1 LSRILKI
8 KAATLDKPVN
18 PQMLYQ
24 IEAKEFAN
32 LFRGGVPNSWYWI
45 GWKGQLLILR
55 NSIQRNVTCA
65 TLPKFLVVVSG
76 EN

>member
-1 LSRILKI
+1 
-8 KAATLDKPVN
+8 
-18 PQMLYQ
+18 MLYQ

-32 LFRGGVPNSWYWI
+32 LFRGGVPNSWHWI
-45 GWKGQLLILR
+45 GSDARLYILR
-55 NSIQRNVTCA
+55 NSIQTNVTCA